1 MGQVLWRVGSCV
13 AAVFIVGVW
22 FNLGIKWF
30 KYVCG
35 KMLRLDWKEKLQDEA
50 RVSLCYD
57 EGETH
62 KEEVVW
68 LSFIGLPENEK
79 YMSMFNLM
87 LKLKLIETLAAC
99 QDNEEKVTVI
109 ATPLSTRSLQKT
121 REDIISLIHS
131 HREDIREW
139 RNTIVHSVFGRP
151 PKYDTIWES
160 FESNYRTCELL
171 RLIKRLPFPSL
182 HTALGQDLNWKDM
195 MMLAIVD
202 ILSVC
207 REEVYRADRSDL
219 IWKLFRDCDDIVQE
233 LGLENSKRINQLR
246 NIVCHKYKEFIE
258 QEKNHHVDIKK
269 IFNEWIEEERNF
281 DDCMDDIRTRI
292 DGFCL
297 TREEL
302 SRLNK
307 PIHMGH
313 VLHLLWN
320 SKFKIRPARSCK
332 QVAENMRLCLGK
344 VPDLLSLPTRIID
357 VLKMWESSRI
367 NQTYTCKLRNIG
379 ALLSYVGISEECI
392 DFIYFQDI

>member
-1 MGQVLWRVGSCV
+1 
-13 AAVFIVGVW
+13 
-22 FNLGIKWF
+22 
-30 KYVCG
+30 
-35 KMLRLDWKEKLQDEA
+35 MLRLDWKERLQAEA
-50 RVSLCYD
+50 RVSLYYD

-68 LSFIGLPENEK
+68 LSFIGLPENEN

-109 ATPLSTRSLQKT
+109 ATSLSTRSSQKT
-121 REDIISLIHS
+121 QEDVISLIHS
-131 HREDIREW
+131 HSEHIREW
-139 RNTIVHSVFGRP
+139 RKTIVHSVFGRP

-160 FESNYRTCELL
+160 FESNYHTCELI
-171 RLIKRLPFPSL
+171 RLIKRLPFGLL
-182 HTALGQDLNWKDM
+182 HVALGQDLNWNDM
-195 MMLAIVD
+195 MMLGVVD
-202 ILSVC
+202 ILSIC
-207 REEVYRADRSDL
+207 REEVYHADQSDV
-219 IWKLFRDCDDIVQE
+219 IWKLFGNCDEIIQR
-233 LGLENSKRINQLR
+233 LGLDNLKRINQLR
-246 NIVCHKYKEFIE
+246 NIVCYKYKDLIHNR
-258 QEKNHHVDIKK
+258 EKYHSVDIKK
-269 IFNEWIEEERNF
+269 LFNEWIEEERNF
-281 DDCMDDIRTRI
+281 DDCMHDIRTQI

-307 PIHMGH
+307 PIHIGH
-313 VLHLLWN
+313 VLHLLWS

-332 QVAENMRLCLGK
+332 QVAENMRLCLRA

-367 NQTYTCKLRNIG
+367 NQTYMCKFRNIG